1 MPGSIPAFATIR
13 IHVTT
18 QLPLSKVPE
27 AKLPALDVLETPPLS
42 LGRMAWLKFRRH
54 KMALVGVGILV
65 FLILYCTLGS
75 FVFSERYANYNET
88 GIALNPPSA
97 RHPFGTDVIGRDI
110 LARTIYGGQI
120 SLLIGLVAV
129 MIETSVGIIIGA
141 LSGYFGG
148 LVDNLLMRLTESILI
163 IPQIFL
169 LLVMAKFF
177 AGDIPDIHLFG
188 RDFSGSVIVIIII
201 IGLTSWPYLARI
213 VRAEFLSLK
222 ENEFVLAAR
231 ATGTSTFDIIFR
243 HILPNSIAPI
253 VVSATLGVANAITL
267 EAYISFL
274 GLGVRPPTAT
284 WGNMLEGAYNYID
297 KPYYWLW
304 LFPGLLIL
312 LIVLAINFVGD
323 GLRDALDPRSRT
335 V

>member
-1 MPGSIPAFATIR
+1 MTANQFSTHGLGGVAVAILIIFLAVSFFY
-13 IHVTT
+13 
-18 QLPLSKVPE
+18 
-27 AKLPALDVLETPPLS
+27 TPYDP
-42 LGRMAWLKFRRH
+42 
-54 KMALVGVGILV
+54 
-65 FLILYCTLGS
+65 
-75 FVFSERYANYNET
+75 NEMN
-88 GIALNPPSA
+88 ISQRLQPPSA
-97 RHPFGTDVIGRDI
+97 QHWFGSDEFGRDLFSRIMAGARVSLLVGFLSASIAALFGT
-110 LARTIYGGQI
+110 L
-120 SLLIGLVAV
+120 
-129 MIETSVGIIIGA
+129 IGA

-148 LVDNLLMRLTESILI
+148 WLDNLLMRFTEAVLI

-177 AGDIPDIHLFG
+177 AGDIPDVSLFG
-188 RDFSGSVIVIIII
+188 RQFSGSVVVIIVIIGI
-201 IGLTSWPYLARI
+201 TSWPYLARI
-213 VRAEFLSLK
+213 VRAEFLSIK

-231 ATGTSTFDIIFR
+231 ATGTSTGEIIFL
-243 HILPNSIAPI
+243 HILPNCVAPI

-284 WGNMLEGAYNYID
+284 WGNMLEGAYNYIETA
-297 KPYYWLW
+297 YWLW

-312 LIVLAINFVGD
+312 LIVLGINFVGD

>member
-1 MPGSIPAFATIR
+1 MPGSIPESAT
-13 IHVTT
+13 TD
-18 QLPLSKVPE
+18 LSLSPDALE
-27 AKLPALDVLETPPLS
+27 APPLS
-42 LGRMAWLKFRRH
+42 LSKLAWLRFRRH
-54 KMALVGVGILV
+54 KMALVGVALLGLL
-65 FLILYCTLGS
+65 LIYCIGGA
-75 FVFSERYANYNET
+75 FVFSEQYANYNDT
-88 GIALNPPSA
+88 AIALQAPSA
-97 RHPFGTDVIGRDI
+97 AHPFGTDTIGRDI

-120 SLLIGLVAV
+120 SLMIGLTAV
-129 MIETSVGIIIGA
+129 ILEVTLGILVGA
-141 LSGYFGG
+141 LAGFFGG
-148 LVDNLLMRLTESILI
+148 WLDSVLMRFTEAILI

-169 LLVMAKFF
+169 LLVMARFF
-177 AGDIPDIHLFG
+177 SSDLPNINILG
-188 RDFSGSVIVIIII
+188 REFSSSVIVIVVI

-213 VRAEFLSLK
+213 VRAEFLSVK
-222 ENEFVLAAR
+222 EREFILAAR
-231 ATGTSTFDIIFR
+231 AIGTSTSEIIFR

-284 WGNMLEGAYNYID
+284 WGNMLEGAYSHIETA
-297 KPYYWLW
+297 YWLW

>member
-1 MPGSIPAFATIR
+1 MTDQPASSLTSATVR
-13 IHVTT
+13 
-18 QLPLSKVPE
+18 L
-27 AKLPALDVLETPPLS
+27 LDELDAPPLS
-42 LGRMAWLKFRRH
+42 LGRMAWLRFRRH
-54 KMALVGVGILV
+54 KMALIGIAILTTLV
-65 FLILYCTLGS
+65 LYCTVGA
-75 FVFSERYANYNET
+75 FFYSEKYANYNDT
-88 GIALNPPSA
+88 GIALQPPSTD
-97 RHPFGTDVIGRDI
+97 HPFGTDVIGRDI

-120 SLLIGLVAV
+120 SLLIGLTAV
-129 MIETSVGIIIGA
+129 LLETTLGILVGA

-148 LVDNLLMRLTESILI
+148 WIDSLLMRFTEAILI

-177 AGDIPDIHLFG
+177 IGDLPDMMFLG
-188 RDFSGSVIVIIII
+188 RVFSSSVIVIIVI

-213 VRAEFLSLK
+213 VRAEFLGLK

-253 VVSATLGVANAITL
+253 VVSATLGIANAITL

-284 WGNMLEGAYNYID
+284 WGNMLEGAYNYIETAW
-297 KPYYWLW
+297 WLW

-312 LIVLAINFVGD
+312 LIVLSINFVGD